1 MGIVHI
7 PSSRPLTGGYAVAGR
22 TNSKGAGEQ
31 DFWVIKLAN
40 YSGTE
45 LPTTITMLTI
55 PESFTIP
62 EMPKATEEVTEPL
75 YQVNNSVTL
84 SNFSKG
90 DL

>member
-45 LPTTITMLTI
+45 LPTTITM
-55 PESFTIP
+55 PTIP